1 MTTQHKDTAA
11 GYALLL
17 DHAQELL
24 LLVDPA
30 TQKVRA
36 ANRHACTRLGYA
48 AESVT
53 DMRITDIESALSD
66 AAYWDEVEA
75 GCLAPME
82 AASSLYRHADGTLLP
97 VTRSVVPA
105 ADAGGQWLVVRAR
118 ESPPASV
125 EEEKDERISTQ
136 LRTTLEAT
144 ADGILVF
151 DRQGRIINMNH
162 RLARLWSLPDPLT
175 RGGDGPAILSF
186 MAGMLPDGAVYS
198 RSLDAILAQDA
209 AETRHVLTLTDGT
222 ILEQKSR
229 AQYSAGSCIGRVFSF
244 TDITDRTHAE
254 LELLEHRDRLQELVA
269 EQLADLKYAKEVA
282 ERANQAKSD
291 FLANMSHEMRTPMHA
306 ILTFSSMGESRAADT
321 PVDKL
326 RGYFERIHSSGERL
340 MKLLNDL
347 LDLSKSEAGQLALD
361 IGPHDLRML
370 IEDALAECEL
380 LARSR
385 QQRLE
390 FKLLAGSAIAAVDGL
405 RFGQVVR
412 NLLSNAI
419 KFTPPGGHIS
429 LRLLDAETSLGE
441 QAGDQVSQPALQ
453 LEVCDNGIGIP
464 DDQLEQV
471 FDKFVQSSLTKTGA
485 GGTGL
490 GLAICREIMIAHGGS
505 IGARNNPGGG
515 ATFTLSLPR
524 GAKAASV

>member
-1 MTTQHKDTAA
+1 MTSLCHDAAA
-11 GYALLL
+11 GNALLL

-30 TQKVRA
+30 TLMICA

-48 AESVT
+48 AQRLTE
-53 DMRITDIESALSD
+53 MRITNIESALTD

-75 GCLAPME
+75 GCLARVE
-82 AASSLYRHADGTLLP
+82 AASSLYQKADGTLLP
-97 VTRSVVPA
+97 VMRSVA
-105 ADAGGQWLVVRAR
+105 LATDRHGQWLVVRAR
-118 ESPPASV
+118 EAPPASV
-125 EEEKDERISTQ
+125 EEQQQESISTQ

-162 RLARLWSLPDPLT
+162 RLARLWRLPEQLT

-186 MAGMLPDGAVYS
+186 MAGMLTDGAAYS

-209 AETRHVLTLTDGT
+209 AETRHVLTLADGT

-229 AQYSAGSCIGRVFSF
+229 AQYSAGTNIGRVFSF

-254 LELLEHRDRLQELVA
+254 LELLEHRNRLQELVA

-306 ILTFSSMGESRAADT
+306 ILTFSSMGESRAADA
-321 PVDKL
+321 PVTKL

-347 LDLSKSEAGQLALD
+347 LDLSKSEAGQLVLD
-361 IGPHDLRML
+361 IGPHDLRVL

-385 QQRLE
+385 QQRFE
-390 FKLLAGSAIAAVDGL
+390 FTVLAGSAIAAVDGL

-419 KFTPPGGHIS
+419 KFTQPGGHIS
-429 LRLLDAETSLGE
+429 LRLLDAEASFGE
-441 QAGDQVSQPALQ
+441 QAGDRPSQPALQ
-453 LEVCDNGIGIP
+453 LEVSDTGVGIP
-464 DDQLEQV
+464 EDQLEQV

-490 GLAICREIMIAHGGS
+490 GLAICREIMIAHGGTVV
-505 IGARNNPGGG
+505 ARNNPGGG
-515 ATFTLSLPR
+515 TTFTLSLPR
-524 GAKAASV
+524 AACAAGD